1 MKVLFICYANVGTS
15 QVAEACF
22 RTLSRHECASAGIAV
37 DERIGQMKL
46 SSKKLKHNAIQHSVD
61 YIRHELGIDVGEKE
75 RQQLVPKMI
84 ENAELV
90 VVIAERERWP
100 SYLKEGGK
108 VVFWDTADP
117 ARMGEDAAD
126 EVYREVQRRVA
137 RLVAEI
143 G

>member
-1 MKVLFICYANVGTS
+1 MKVLFICYANVGRS
-15 QVAEACF
+15 QVAEAWF
-22 RTLSRHECASAGIAV
+22 RKLSRHECASAGIAV

-46 SSKKLKHNAIQHSVD
+46 LSKKLKHTGIQHSVD
-61 YIRHELGIDVGEKE
+61 YIRRELGIDVGEKE
-75 RQQLVPKMI
+75 RQQLVPEMI
-84 ENAELV
+84 ESAELA

-108 VVFWDTADP
+108 VVFWDIADP
-117 ARMGEDAAD
+117 ARMRDDAAD
-126 EVYREVQRRVA
+126 EVYREVQCRVA

>member
-1 MKVLFICYANVGTS
+1 MKVLFICYANVGRS
-15 QVAEACF
+15 QVAEASF
-22 RTLSRHECASAGIAV
+22 RALSRHECASAGIAV

-46 SSKKLKHNAIQHSVD
+46 PSKKLKHTAVQHSVA
-61 YIRHELGIDVGEKE
+61 YIRRELDIDLGEKE
-75 RQQLVPKMI
+75 RQQLLPEMI
-84 ENAELV
+84 AGAELA

-108 VVFWDTADP
+108 VVFWDIADP
-117 ARMGEDAAD
+117 ARMRDDAAD
-126 EVYREVQRRVA
+126 EVYREVQCRVA